1 MRVFRCRVRGEGGD
15 ERGQLVAK
23 LMAQRRG
30 GVAAES
36 RQGTALL
43 AGKMA
48 TAGPQ
53 RGGDRPPPERR
64 ADGVQT
70 RVR

>member
-36 RQGTALL
+36 R
-43 AGKMA
+43 
-48 TAGPQ
+48 
-53 RGGDRPPPERR
+53 
-64 ADGVQT
+64 
-70 RVR
+70 